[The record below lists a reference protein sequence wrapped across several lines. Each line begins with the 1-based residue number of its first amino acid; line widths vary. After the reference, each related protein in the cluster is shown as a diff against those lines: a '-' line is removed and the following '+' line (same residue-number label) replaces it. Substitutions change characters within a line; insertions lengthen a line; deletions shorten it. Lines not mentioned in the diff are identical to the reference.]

1 MCSRCDNGVLIMTD
15 IHHHPSYLLP
25 KADDTQTNPAWTTI
39 IGALIAILL
48 VLGAA
53 HLSDQTAGDASQV
66 QSTGEGKAELD
77 GRGKWTG
84 YM

>member
-1 MCSRCDNGVLIMTD
+1 MTD
-15 IHHHPSYLLP
+15 IHHPSYLLRD
-25 KADDTQTNPAWTTI
+25 ANDTQTSPAWTTI

-53 HLSDQTAGDASQV
+53 HLGEQATGDANQV
-66 QSTGEGKAELD
+66 QGTEDGKAKLD
-77 GRGKWTG
+77 GRGKWIG

>member
-1 MCSRCDNGVLIMTD
+1 MTD
-15 IHHHPSYLLP
+15 IHHPSYLLP
-25 KADDTQTNPAWTTI
+25 KADDAQANPAWTTI

-53 HLSDQTAGDASQV
+53 HLTEQNAGDASQV
-66 QSTGEGKAELD
+66 QGTEDGKAKLD
-77 GRGKWTG
+77 GRGKWVG